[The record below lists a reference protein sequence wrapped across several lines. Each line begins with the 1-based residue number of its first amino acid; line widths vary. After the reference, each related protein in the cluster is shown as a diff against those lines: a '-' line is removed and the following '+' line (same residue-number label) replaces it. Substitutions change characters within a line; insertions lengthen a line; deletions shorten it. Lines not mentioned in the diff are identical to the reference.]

1 MNKVIG
7 IDISKQKFDVC
18 FLEGQSKTSEVFT
31 NDLAGFRKLAKC
43 ISNLDLVVME
53 ATGPYFLKLATYL
66 VDSGHRVSVV
76 NPLVI
81 KHYSRM
87 RMSRAKTDKKD
98 AYLIACYGQG
108 ENPPLWNKQ
117 EDYIMQ
123 INQGLTLLQGFEKQM
138 TMNKNQM
145 EALSVL
151 PYCDKQALNALRSV
165 IACLE
170 KQVLKVEKHLQEVV
184 REHYQETNTALQT
197 IPGIGPKASLLL
209 IAITGNFEKFTNS
222 RQLISYLGL
231 SPRIY
236 ESGTSVKGKAHICKM
251 GMSKA
256 RRTLY
261 MCSWTAKFNNPQC
274 VELYQRLKEKGKPEK
289 VIKIA
294 IANKLVRMA
303 FAVGKNL
310 SAYDKN
316 YRANVCF

>member
-1 MNKVIG
+1 MSKVIG

-18 FLEGQSKTSEVFT
+18 FLEGQNKSSDVFT
-31 NDLAGFRKLAKC
+31 NDLAGFKKLAKY
-43 ISNLDLVVME
+43 ISSSDHVVME
-53 ATGPYFLKLATYL
+53 ATGPYFLKLATYM
-66 VDSGHRVSVV
+66 VDNGYRVSVV

-98 AYLIACYGQG
+98 AFLIACYGQG

-117 EDYIMQ
+117 EEYIMQ
-123 INQGLTLLQGFEKQM
+123 INQGLTLLQGFEKQL

-151 PYCDKQALNALRSV
+151 PYRDKLALKALRSIV
-165 IACLE
+165 SCLE
-170 KQVLKVEKHLQEVV
+170 KQVLNIEQHLQEVV
-184 REHYQETNTALQT
+184 MTHYQDSYKALQT

-209 IAITGNFEKFTNS
+209 IAVTGNFEKFTNS

-236 ESGTSVKGKAHICKM
+236 ESGTSVKSKAHICKM

-261 MCSWTAKFNNPQC
+261 MCSWTAKFYNPQC
-274 VELYQRLKEKGKPEK
+274 KELYQRLLEKGKPER

-310 SAYDKN
+310 SNYDKN